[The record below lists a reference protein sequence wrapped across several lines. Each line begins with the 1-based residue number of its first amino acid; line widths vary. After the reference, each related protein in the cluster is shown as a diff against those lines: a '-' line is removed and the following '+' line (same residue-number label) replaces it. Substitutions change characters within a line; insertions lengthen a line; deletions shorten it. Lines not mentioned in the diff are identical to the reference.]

1 LNQEKLIK
9 RRMISAIILFIIT
22 SIALL
27 VFIALY
33 MDEVRR
39 VQETYRNQYRTS
51 LGDVVED
58 IRSYRNGEGD
68 MELRYMRIL
77 SDMSGANSFVFL
89 IDDLGDE
96 KKVIN
101 EVNTCIMKY
110 PEQMKKKL
118 DELETALQDILDEL
132 GKGYD
137 EAKALVDSIDKQGY

>member
-1 LNQEKLIK
+1 MK

-22 SIALL
+22 FIALL

-51 LGDVVED
+51 LGDVIED
-58 IRSYRNGEGD
+58 IGSYRNGEGD
-68 MELRYMRIL
+68 MELRYRRIL
-77 SDMSGANSFVFL
+77 SDMSGATSFVFL

-110 PEQMKKKL
+110 PEQMRSKL
-118 DELETALQDILDEL
+118 DELETALQDILDGL
-132 GKGYD
+132 DKGYD

>member
-1 LNQEKLIK
+1 MK

-22 SIALL
+22 FIALL

-51 LGDVVED
+51 LGDVIED
-58 IRSYRNGEGD
+58 IGSYRNGEGD
-68 MELRYMRIL
+68 MELRYRRIL
-77 SDMSGANSFVFL
+77 SDMSGATSFVFL

-110 PEQMKKKL
+110 PEQMRSKL
-118 DELETALQDILDEL
+118 DKLETALQDILDGL
-132 GKGYD
+132 DKGYD

>member
-1 LNQEKLIK
+1 MK

-22 SIALL
+22 FIALL

>member
-1 LNQEKLIK
+1 MK

>member
-1 LNQEKLIK
+1 
-9 RRMISAIILFIIT
+9 MISAIILFIIT
-22 SIALL
+22 FIALL

-51 LGDVVED
+51 LGDVIED
-58 IRSYRNGEGD
+58 IGSYRNGEGD
-68 MELRYMRIL
+68 MELRYRRIL
-77 SDMSGANSFVFL
+77 SDMSGATSFVFL

-110 PEQMKKKL
+110 PEQMRSKL
-118 DELETALQDILDEL
+118 DELETALQDILDGL
-132 GKGYD
+132 DKGYD

>member
-1 LNQEKLIK
+1 
-9 RRMISAIILFIIT
+9 
-22 SIALL
+22 
-27 VFIALY
+27 
-33 MDEVRR
+33 
-39 VQETYRNQYRTS
+39 
-51 LGDVVED
+51 
-58 IRSYRNGEGD
+58 
-68 MELRYMRIL
+68 
-77 SDMSGANSFVFL
+77 MSGANSFVFL

>member
-1 LNQEKLIK
+1 MNQEKLIK